1 VQSYST
7 SLHNE
12 QTRSCREMR
21 GQGIGRG
28 YDSDESTVSLKDLE
42 EYRKK
47 ILEGCQKKWNSS
59 LSEEQQ
65 NSLLGLREVWTKQK
79 ILDEHISPCV
89 LNDKIR
95 NYWEYIRY
103 RIEIGD
109 FNDDIPVDMKK
120 KKEEE

>member
-1 VQSYST
+1 
-7 SLHNE
+7 
-12 QTRSCREMR
+12 MR

-28 YDSDESTVSLKDLE
+28 YDSDESPVSLKELE

-47 ILEGCQKKWNSS
+47 ILDGCQKKWNSS

-65 NSLLGLREVWTKQK
+65 NSLLSLRETWTKQR
-79 ILDEHISPCV
+79 ILNEHVNDYV

-95 NYWEYIRY
+95 SYWEYIKY

-109 FNDDIPVDMKK
+109 FNDDVPVEMQK
-120 KKEEE
+120 KKEE

>member
-1 VQSYST
+1 MQSYST

-28 YDSDESTVSLKDLE
+28 YDSDESPVSLKELE

-47 ILEGCQKKWNSS
+47 ILDGCQKKWNSS

-65 NSLLGLREVWTKQK
+65 NSLLSLRETWTKQK
-79 ILDEHISPCV
+79 IINEHVSDYV

-95 NYWEYIRY
+95 SYWEYIKY
-103 RIEIGD
+103 RLDIGD
-109 FNDDIPVDMKK
+109 FNDDVPIEMQK
-120 KKEEE
+120 KKEE

>member
-1 VQSYST
+1 MVQSYST

-28 YDSDESTVSLKDLE
+28 YDSDESPVSLKELE

-47 ILEGCQKKWNSS
+47 ILDGCQKKWNSS

-65 NSLLGLREVWTKQK
+65 NSLLSLRETWTQQR
-79 ILDEHISPCV
+79 ILNEHVNDYV

-95 NYWEYIRY
+95 RYWEYIKY

-109 FNDDIPVDMKK
+109 FNDDVPIEMQK
-120 KKEEE
+120 KKEE